1 MDNGRLMNTEELS
14 DWNSRAAGR
23 EEGKLGKKNGKKIK
37 STGLKNNQYFDQ
49 YQGMSSH
56 QN

>member
-1 MDNGRLMNTEELS
+1 MNTEKLS

-23 EEGKLGKKNGKKIK
+23 EEGKMGKKWKKIK

-49 YQGMSSH
+49 YQDMSSH